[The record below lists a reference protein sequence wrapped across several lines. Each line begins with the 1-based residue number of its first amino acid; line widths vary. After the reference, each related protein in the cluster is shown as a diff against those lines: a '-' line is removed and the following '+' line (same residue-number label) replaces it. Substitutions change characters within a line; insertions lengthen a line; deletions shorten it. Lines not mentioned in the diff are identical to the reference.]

1 MKVCF
6 VGSGSIGKRH
16 INNLQKICKEKGI
29 SLETVLFRSTNSPLD
44 GISFDK
50 QVFSE
55 KELGEAYDMIFIT
68 NPTFLHFDTLKM
80 LHDKSDYFFVE
91 KPVFDNTDV
100 DFSFIAKNKLIYVA
114 CPLRHLNVIRNMGK
128 YVDLEK
134 VFSVRSICSTYLP
147 DWRPG
152 IDYRKNYSA
161 HADAGGGVR
170 IDLIHEWD
178 YLTALFGFP
187 DKVYSISSTISELEI
202 DSEDIAVYI
211 AQLQTLFNQSQSSMA
226 RKLIS
231 QDIQKANQFINEGVS
246 DVEFYFLFKEKN
258 DEIIQKRI
266 RLIINGLAGAGLAS
280 SQANNEDLRMI
291 LDSFLNGGEKSTFG
305 TVMS

>member
-50 QVFSE
+50 QVFSVE
-55 KELGEAYDMIFIT
+55 ELGEAYDMIFIT
-68 NPTFLHFDTLKM
+68 NPTFLHFDTLKV

-211 AQLQTLFNQSQSSMA
+211 AQDKKRTVELHLDYFGRLPRRQCELFTNDYVYTVDLINSIIKRNNDIIYEAKEEPNDKYIREMEYFIELVSGKVKNINDIENAVRVM
-226 RKLIS
+226 KL
-231 QDIQKANQFINEGVS
+231 A
-246 DVEFYFLFKEKN
+246 
-258 DEIIQKRI
+258 
-266 RLIINGLAGAGLAS
+266 A
-280 SQANNEDLRMI
+280 M
-291 LDSFLNGGEKSTFG
+291 
-305 TVMS
+305 

>member
-6 VGSGSIGKRH
+6 AGSGSIGKRH

-50 QVFSE
+50 QVFSVE
-55 KELGEAYDMIFIT
+55 ELGEDYDMIFIT

-91 KPVFDNTDV
+91 KPVFDSTNLDY
-100 DFSFIAKNKLIYVA
+100 SFVARNKLIYVA
-114 CPLRHLNVIRNMGK
+114 CPLRHLGVIRNIGK

-178 YLTALFGFP
+178 YLTALLGFP

-211 AQLQTLFNQSQSSMA
+211 AQDKKRTIELHLDYFGRLPRRQCELFTNDYVYTVD
-226 RKLIS
+226 LINS
-231 QDIQKANQFINEGVS
+231 IIKRNNDIIYEEKEEPNDKYIREM
-246 DVEFYFLFKEKN
+246 EYFLELVSGKVENIN
-258 DEIIQKRI
+258 DIDNAVRVM
-266 RLIINGLAGAGLAS
+266 RLAA
-280 SQANNEDLRMI
+280 M
-291 LDSFLNGGEKSTFG
+291 
-305 TVMS
+305 

>member
-1 MKVCF
+1 MSTKSEFNIPVK
-6 VGSGSIGKRH
+6 SIE
-16 INNLQKICKEKGI
+16 N
-29 SLETVLFRSTNSPLD
+29 
-44 GISFDK
+44 
-50 QVFSE
+50 
-55 KELGEAYDMIFIT
+55 
-68 NPTFLHFDTLKM
+68 
-80 LHDKSDYFFVE
+80 
-91 KPVFDNTDV
+91 
-100 DFSFIAKNKLIYVA
+100 
-114 CPLRHLNVIRNMGK
+114 NVILLDNGLKVAGVKIVPRNLFI
-128 YVDLEK
+128 LEEQDQFAILDQLK
-134 VFSVRSICSTYLP
+134 NMYNTFDFEFWLVVT
-147 DWRPG
+147 DRP
-152 IDYRKNYSA
+152 
-161 HADAGGGVR
+161 V
-170 IDLIHEWD
+170 
-178 YLTALFGFP
+178 
-187 DKVYSISSTISELEI
+187 
-202 DSEDIAVYI
+202 DIAVYI

>member
-1 MKVCF
+1 MSTKSEFNIPVK
-6 VGSGSIGKRH
+6 SIE
-16 INNLQKICKEKGI
+16 N
-29 SLETVLFRSTNSPLD
+29 
-44 GISFDK
+44 
-50 QVFSE
+50 
-55 KELGEAYDMIFIT
+55 
-68 NPTFLHFDTLKM
+68 
-80 LHDKSDYFFVE
+80 
-91 KPVFDNTDV
+91 
-100 DFSFIAKNKLIYVA
+100 
-114 CPLRHLNVIRNMGK
+114 NVILLDNGLKVAGVKIVPRNLFI
-128 YVDLEK
+128 LEEQDQFWL
-134 VFSVRSICSTYLP
+134 VVT
-147 DWRPG
+147 DRP
-152 IDYRKNYSA
+152 
-161 HADAGGGVR
+161 V
-170 IDLIHEWD
+170 
-178 YLTALFGFP
+178 
-187 DKVYSISSTISELEI
+187 
-202 DSEDIAVYI
+202 DIAVYI

>member
-211 AQLQTLFNQSQSSMA
+211 AQDKKRTIELHLDYFGRFPRRQCELFTNDYVYTVDLINSIIKRNNDIIYEAKEEPNDKYIREMEYFIELVSGKVKNINDIENAVRVM
-226 RKLIS
+226 KL
-231 QDIQKANQFINEGVS
+231 A
-246 DVEFYFLFKEKN
+246 
-258 DEIIQKRI
+258 
-266 RLIINGLAGAGLAS
+266 A
-280 SQANNEDLRMI
+280 M
-291 LDSFLNGGEKSTFG
+291 
-305 TVMS
+305 

>member
-50 QVFSE
+50 QVFSVE
-55 KELGEAYDMIFIT
+55 ELGEAYDMIFIT
-68 NPTFLHFDTLKM
+68 NPTFLHFDTLKV

-91 KPVFDNTDV
+91 KPVFDNTDE
-100 DFSFIAKNKLIYVA
+100 DFSFIAKDKLIYVA

-211 AQLQTLFNQSQSSMA
+211 AQDKKRTVELHLDYFGRLPRRQCELFTNDYVYTVDLINSIIKRNNDIIYEAKEEPNDKYIREMEYFIELVSGKVKNINDIENAVRVM
-226 RKLIS
+226 KL
-231 QDIQKANQFINEGVS
+231 A
-246 DVEFYFLFKEKN
+246 
-258 DEIIQKRI
+258 
-266 RLIINGLAGAGLAS
+266 A
-280 SQANNEDLRMI
+280 M
-291 LDSFLNGGEKSTFG
+291 
-305 TVMS
+305 

>member
-29 SLETVLFRSTNSPLD
+29 SLETVLFRSSNSPLD

-50 QVFSE
+50 QVFSVE
-55 KELGEAYDMIFIT
+55 ELGEDYDMIFIT
-68 NPTFLHFDTLKM
+68 NPTFLHFDTLKV

-211 AQLQTLFNQSQSSMA
+211 AQDKKRTVELHLDYFGRLPRRQCELFTNDYVYTVDLINSIIKRNNDIIYEAKEEPNDKYIREMEYFIELVSGKVKNINDIENAVRVM
-226 RKLIS
+226 KL
-231 QDIQKANQFINEGVS
+231 A
-246 DVEFYFLFKEKN
+246 
-258 DEIIQKRI
+258 
-266 RLIINGLAGAGLAS
+266 A
-280 SQANNEDLRMI
+280 M
-291 LDSFLNGGEKSTFG
+291 
-305 TVMS
+305 